1 MLITVFKKLQKMMLM
16 QMIAVIICSSVEFTL
31 KYLIEINGER
41 YVENHDIRAQ
51 LNLLKKIGISVP
63 REKDLRLFAAT
74 LNSWEAESRYNDNFV
89 SLEEDIQEAFS
100 IANALVSFADTA
112 VTQKALKEMDFFSSD
127 RLK

>member
-1 MLITVFKKLQKMMLM
+1 M
-16 QMIAVIICSSVEFTL
+16 
-31 KYLIEINGER
+31 
-41 YVENHDIRAQ
+41 ENHDIRAQ